1 MTLKRPPH
9 QPRDATRAVTIR
21 DVARD
26 AGVSVA
32 TVSRA
37 LNDRGHVAEAVRL
50 RVREVADA
58 LRYAP
63 HPGARNLSSRST
75 HTLGVVLPV
84 LHGEFYSSLM
94 RGIDQVA
101 RSHGLHLL
109 VSSHHGRRDEQDA
122 ALQALRG
129 RVDGL
134 IVMSAAH
141 APGENAGLLHIGV
154 PAVSLDDADAA
165 GMSAIAIDNR
175 GGAVAMVRH
184 LLSRGHRRI
193 AFIGGPAGQ
202 PEAVAREQG
211 YRQAMADFGLE
222 EWVVEGAFDEGSG
235 HGACAGILRQGLRPD
250 AVFAGNDLMALGC
263 LFALT
268 QAGVR
273 VPQDVALVGFDDIPL
288 AAYAHPGLTTMRV
301 DAAELGRRAVRLLLS
316 STGGIVDPDIEPGL
330 LATTLVVRASCAA
343 AEDPQA

>member
-1 MTLKRPPH
+1 MDDMSRLSMP
-9 QPRDATRAVTIR
+9 DLTRAATIR
-21 DVARD
+21 DVARE

-37 LNDRGHVAEAVRL
+37 LNNQGHVAEAVRL
-50 RVREVADA
+50 RVREAATA

-63 HPGARNLSSRST
+63 HPGARNLSSKRT

-84 LHGEFYSSLM
+84 LHGEFYSGLI

-101 RSHGLHLL
+101 RAHGLHLL
-109 VSSHHGRRDEQDA
+109 VSSHHGRRDEQDV

-134 IVMSAAH
+134 LVMSADHDDAR
-141 APGENAGLLHIGV
+141 PGGLLPIGV
-154 PAVSLDDADAA
+154 PAVCLDETAVD
-165 GMSAIAIDNR
+165 GMPALAIDNR

-193 AFIGGPAGQ
+193 AFIGGPAGN
-202 PEAVAREQG
+202 PDAMAREQG
-211 YRQAMADFGLE
+211 YRQAMADIGLDA
-222 EWVVEGAFDEGSG
+222 WVLPGGFDEASG
-235 HGACAGILRQGLRPD
+235 HRACSDLLRSGDRPD

-263 LFALT
+263 LFALA

-273 VPQDVALVGFDDIPL
+273 VPQDVALAGFDDIPL
-288 AAYAHPGLTTMRV
+288 AQYAHPGITTMRV
-301 DAAELGRRAVRLLLS
+301 DAAELGRRAVRLLLAS
-316 STGGIVDPDIEPGL
+316 SGAIADPDVQPGL
-330 LATTLVVRASCAA
+330 LPTQLVVRTSCAGGGCW
-343 AEDPQA
+343 EI

>member
-1 MTLKRPPH
+1 MSRLSAPDP
-9 QPRDATRAVTIR
+9 TRAVTIR
-21 DVARD
+21 DVARE

-37 LNDRGHVAEAVRL
+37 LNNQGHVADAVRL
-50 RVREVADA
+50 RVREAATA

-63 HPGARNLSSRST
+63 HPGARNLSSKRT

-84 LHGEFYSSLM
+84 LHGEFYSCLM

-101 RSHGLHLL
+101 RAHGLHLL
-109 VSSHHGRRDEQDA
+109 VSSHHGHRDEQDA

-141 APGENAGLLHIGV
+141 APGDAPGPLPIGV
-154 PAVSLDDADAA
+154 PAVSLDAEGADDLP
-165 GMSAIAIDNR
+165 SLAIDNR

-193 AFIGGPAGQ
+193 AFISGPAGQ
-202 PEAVAREQG
+202 PDAVARERG
-211 YRQAMADFGLE
+211 YREAMADIGLDA
-222 EWVVEGAFDEGSG
+222 WVVDGAFDEASG
-235 HGACAGILRQGLRPD
+235 HRACSDLLHQDARPD

-263 LFALT
+263 LFALS

-273 VPQDVALVGFDDIPL
+273 VPQDIALAGFDDIPL
-288 AAYAHPGLTTMRV
+288 ARYAHPAITTMRV
-301 DAAELGRRAVRLLLS
+301 DAVELGRRAVRLLLS
-316 STGGIVDPDIEPGL
+316 RSGATADPDIEPGL
-330 LATTLVVRASCAA
+330 LPTELVVRASCASGGCW
-343 AEDPQA
+343 EI